1 MLEVGCVSYDI
12 LTAIPQIYM
21 AVCVGPDILQ
31 VIHDLHVV
39 GYSIYYDV
47 VGAPVVPRA
56 AQ

>member
-1 MLEVGCVSYDI
+1 
-12 LTAIPQIYM
+12 M